1 MVRGRR
7 QGDDMNRVAIAYS
20 TKDRV
25 EKTRQTIEPLLQPEK
40 FDLWWIDGSETEE
53 GRSLPG
59 EYKTAAAYGNVGG
72 GSCRAIVFALTKM
85 LEYTEYDF
93 VGLCEN
99 DVQLNQDWFDETMA
113 LFAQGHDDGLAVG
126 AVSARCYEDR
136 ILVQR
141 DGYALMHNLGAGMII
156 FSRKAAE
163 IVLQRYRTQWTT
175 ENRRVFAMLSGFDI
189 GAWWAFRGSEHM
201 LVADWGYDCN
211 LARHGLC
218 SLALTPAKATQL
230 DDLAAQGLKM
240 ASKEVK
246 ERRDDAAFKAF
257 VDHTLAMRDG
267 DVTLPGVSDGGH
279 LRNSNGMW
287 TIFAHQIG
295 SLGGKFIGDW
305 RYGWSIAYGPF
316 AWEAGDATVE
326 ISPRLYVHVSGP
338 CALLVSGGDLGGKIN
353 VEVRD
358 TGWTTKIE
366 LPPDSVGSGSTE
378 FVQIVVP
385 GRIAYRRVAM
395 LATKGVRFYGL
406 QCYEQQ
412 PHFPTYKFDF
422 YKLPPMQRREQ

>member
-1 MVRGRR
+1 MI
-7 QGDDMNRVAIAYS
+7 AIAYS
-20 TKDRV
+20 TKDRID
-25 EKTRQTIEPLLQPEK
+25 KTRQTIGPLLQPDK

-53 GRSLPG
+53 GRALPV
-59 EYKTAAAYGNVGG
+59 EYKPAKIQGNIVG
-72 GSCRAIVFALTKM
+72 GSCRAIVFALTRM
-85 LEYTEYDF
+85 LEDPRYDF

-99 DVQLNQDWFDETMA
+99 DVQLDPDWFEPTMA
-113 LFAQGHDDGLAVG
+113 LFEQGRQDGLEVG

-163 IVLQRYRTQWTT
+163 IVLQRYRTQFTT

-230 DDLAAQGLKM
+230 DNLAAQGLKM
-240 ASKEVK
+240 ASAEVK

-257 VDHTLAMRDG
+257 VDHTSAIREG
-267 DVTLPGVSDGGH
+267 VVTLPGVNDGLH
-279 LRNSNGMW
+279 LRNSNGTW

-305 RYGWSIAYGPF
+305 RYVWSLAFGPF
-316 AWEAGDATVE
+316 AWEAGEARGGTGP
-326 ISPRLYVHVSGP
+326 SMYVHVSGSS
-338 CALLVSGGDLGGKIN
+338 ALLVSGGELGGEVK
-353 VEVRD
+353 VGVRD
-358 TGWTTKIE
+358 TGWSTKFV
-366 LPPDSVGSGSTE
+366 LPPGSTE
-378 FVQIVVP
+378 VVQVVVP
-385 GRIAYRRVAM
+385 GRIAYRRVEM
-395 LATKGVRFYGL
+395 SATEGVRFYGL

-412 PHFPTYKFDF
+412 PHFPNYKFDF
-422 YKLPPMQRREQ
+422 YKLPPLQRRGHNE